1 MLKRLV
7 VLCAISFGSNASSIS
22 MVGQG
27 MNDCAISSSLDS
39 KWVRVSD
46 GWRYNTRL
54 AVQCENNVAYEIV
67 TDTSSLASSEINV
80 NEGVK
85 LYIDDNKACKDDLG
99 RGYSSDIS
107 EPKKGVGNETW
118 DVCVRFN
125 GYDIKTLT
133 GHVNIVFSN
142 TAFSEN
148 EPEYISHIYFEHDKK
163 KPADADIA
171 VMDSMLQALESDDEY
186 VFLVQGHTSLVGKF
200 DYNERLAKARVQAV
214 QNELLSYPGISKDM
228 VYTATWGEMRP
239 SSLQVSA
246 ESQKLNRRVSL
257 SVYQK
262 KDCWPAV
269 FTFLGGDFHGA
280 ERTLCK

>member
-1 MLKRLV
+1 MLKRIV
-7 VLCAISFGSNASSIS
+7 VLCAISFGANASSIS

-27 MNDCAISSSLDS
+27 MNDCALTSSSDA
-39 KWVRVSD
+39 KWVRGSD

-54 AVQCENNVAYEIV
+54 AVQCENSVAYEIM

-80 NEGVK
+80 NEDVK
-85 LYIDDNKACKDDLG
+85 LYIDDDEACKNDLG

-118 DVCVRFN
+118 NICVRFN

-163 KPADADIA
+163 EPADADLA
-171 VMDSMLQALESDDEY
+171 VMDSMLQALGSDEEY

-200 DYNERLAKARVQAV
+200 DYNERLAKARVQAL